1 MAASGGPVQDLFEEA
16 TCSICLEYFKDP
28 VIIPECGHN
37 FCRACLIQYWG
48 KSEGEASCPECRKTV
63 QQRNLIPN
71 RSLANVAEKAKMLR
85 GDFCGRK
92 RAEGMERVCEKH
104 QEPLK
109 LFCKEDESPICLV
122 CERSKEHKS
131 HEVIPLEEASQEY
144 MNQICR
150 CLGHLRKER
159 EKIMAF
165 KMDAEEESQDLLNQ
179 VEAEM
184 EKTVAEFR
192 RLRRFLEEQEKRL
205 LFQMAEVEKEIAKK
219 REEQLA
225 RLSGELSS
233 LESLIQE
240 VEEKLQ
246 EPASELLQDIG
257 SFLWRYQEKFEDPP
271 IAFPPALKW
280 RIWDFGDINPFLEG
294 VMKQFRDTLGSG
306 FQLQQEN
313 VTLDPDTAHPHLILS
328 EDRKRVRFGDEE
340 QDLPNN
346 CERFDKHPYVLGGE
360 GFTGGRHFWEVVVG
374 SEGGWA
380 VGVARKSVKRKG
392 QITFGPEEGVW
403 GLGKWAGEYKASS
416 HAAMT
421 LSKEPERIRVALNC
435 EGGRVSFYDADRAA
449 LLCTFSAA
457 PFSGET
463 LLPLFWVPR
472 KAHLTLSDGS
482 LPTMAS
488 AQPSAYIVEEARC
501 PLCKEYFTDPVS
513 VDCGHSFCW
522 GCIKEHV
529 VNWNVLWTL
538 RCPVC
543 SAVLQKGKFRAN
555 WQLANI
561 VERIKL
567 LPLNLEKR
575 ELCESHSEKLSLFCK
590 EDEKLVCELCRES
603 EEHWTHTLLPP
614 EESVQGYKDR
624 LYSCLE
630 TLKKE
635 REKVLSCKA
644 DTKRESKV
652 LLKQTKAKRKKT
664 LLEFRQLRQFLE
676 EQEKLMLAQLKQAE
690 MEIRWK
696 RDERMAQLSG
706 ELFALE
712 CVLREVEKKRQQTA
726 GELLQDIKSFLQRC
740 EEKEAFE
747 NPEAFSPE
755 LKWRIWDF
763 CDKTS
768 FLEGAMKQFKD
779 TLVFGVK
786 VQEEHITLDPDTAHP
801 NLILSEDH
809 KSLRWGDEC
818 QERPDNPERFDKTPF
833 VLGREGFTSGR
844 HFWDFAVGSDGG
856 WAVGVTRKS
865 LSRKGVLSL
874 NSKEGIW
881 AVGKLGSRYS
891 ATNNPH
897 YSPLTLSG
905 ELKRI
910 RVFLNVEGG
919 RVAFFDADSGV
930 PLFTFSGA
938 SFSGET
944 LLPLV
949 FLRDKA
955 HLTLSPGDGKLSLT
969 GQDDIALLGS

>member
-92 RAEGMERVCEKH
+92 RAEGKERVCEKH

-131 HEVIPLEEASQEY
+131 HEVVPLEEASQEY

-179 VEAEM
+179 MEAEM

-192 RLRRFLEEQEKRL
+192 CLHRFLEEQEKRL

-219 REEQLA
+219 REEHLA

-271 IAFPPALKW
+271 MAFPPALKW

-313 VTLDPDTAHPHLILS
+313 VTLDPDTAHPHLVLS

-449 LLCTFSAA
+449 LLYTFSAA

-472 KAHLTLSDGS
+472 KAHLTLSD
-482 LPTMAS
+482 
-488 AQPSAYIVEEARC
+488 
-501 PLCKEYFTDPVS
+501 
-513 VDCGHSFCW
+513 
-522 GCIKEHV
+522 
-529 VNWNVLWTL
+529 
-538 RCPVC
+538 
-543 SAVLQKGKFRAN
+543 
-555 WQLANI
+555 
-561 VERIKL
+561 
-567 LPLNLEKR
+567 
-575 ELCESHSEKLSLFCK
+575 
-590 EDEKLVCELCRES
+590 
-603 EEHWTHTLLPP
+603 
-614 EESVQGYKDR
+614 
-624 LYSCLE
+624 
-630 TLKKE
+630 
-635 REKVLSCKA
+635 
-644 DTKRESKV
+644 
-652 LLKQTKAKRKKT
+652 
-664 LLEFRQLRQFLE
+664 
-676 EQEKLMLAQLKQAE
+676 
-690 MEIRWK
+690 
-696 RDERMAQLSG
+696 
-706 ELFALE
+706 
-712 CVLREVEKKRQQTA
+712 
-726 GELLQDIKSFLQRC
+726 
-740 EEKEAFE
+740 
-747 NPEAFSPE
+747 
-755 LKWRIWDF
+755 
-763 CDKTS
+763 
-768 FLEGAMKQFKD
+768 
-779 TLVFGVK
+779 
-786 VQEEHITLDPDTAHP
+786 
-801 NLILSEDH
+801 
-809 KSLRWGDEC
+809 
-818 QERPDNPERFDKTPF
+818 
-833 VLGREGFTSGR
+833 
-844 HFWDFAVGSDGG
+844 
-856 WAVGVTRKS
+856 
-865 LSRKGVLSL
+865 
-874 NSKEGIW
+874 
-881 AVGKLGSRYS
+881 
-891 ATNNPH
+891 
-897 YSPLTLSG
+897 
-905 ELKRI
+905 
-910 RVFLNVEGG
+910 
-919 RVAFFDADSGV
+919 
-930 PLFTFSGA
+930 
-938 SFSGET
+938 
-944 LLPLV
+944 
-949 FLRDKA
+949 
-955 HLTLSPGDGKLSLT
+955 
-969 GQDDIALLGS
+969 